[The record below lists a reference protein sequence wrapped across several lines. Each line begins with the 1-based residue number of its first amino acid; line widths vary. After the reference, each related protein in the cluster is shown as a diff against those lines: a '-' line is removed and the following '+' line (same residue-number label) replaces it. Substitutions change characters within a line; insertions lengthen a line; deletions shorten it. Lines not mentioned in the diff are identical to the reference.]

1 MNQEASDQDKLAEE
15 WAKALEEMDDSGGG
29 PAEAAEDAEAAE
41 TVESTSATDDAESLD
56 NTESQE
62 DLADE
67 WAKALAAEEETQL
80 KKERQQQSLSAQ
92 TQDAKFK
99 DLTAESKA
107 PKEKTKRDLDFILDI
122 PLDVSAELGRTK
134 LLINEL
140 LQLGQ
145 GSVVELNKLA
155 GEPLEIYVN
164 GKLVARGEAVVINEK
179 FGVRLTDIIS
189 PIERVKQLA

>member
-1 MNQEASDQDKLAEE
+1 MSTDQDKLAEE
-15 WAKALEEMDDSGGG
+15 WAKALEEMDQGDEPEDPFEAASRAASKESGGQSQ
-29 PAEAAEDAEAAE
+29 D
-41 TVESTSATDDAESLD
+41 
-56 NTESQE
+56 QE

-67 WAKALAAEEETQL
+67 WAKALAVEEENQL
-80 KKERQQQSLSAQ
+80 KKEKQQKSFA
-92 TQDAKFK
+92 AKTKEPNFK
-99 DLTAESKA
+99 DLTSQAKA

-155 GEPLEIYVN
+155 GEPLEIFVN